1 MTQIAKRRN
10 GDGAFPFL
18 RNDFLTNRSFTSDLF
33 DFDDAFFNGRMNVP
47 PVNIAETHDQF
58 RLELSVPG
66 MNKDDFKVDIEQGIL
81 TISSEREEEH
91 TENSKEYKRQE
102 FSYSSF
108 SRSFTLPDNADENKI
123 NAKYDN
129 GVLQV
134 TINKKDVSLS
144 QPKKQIK
151 VS

>member
-1 MTQIAKRRN
+1 MTQVIKRRN

-47 PVNIAETHDQF
+47 PVNIAETQDQF

-66 MNKDDFKVDIEQGIL
+66 MKKDDFKVDIEDGIL
-81 TISSEREEEH
+81 TISSEKEEERI
-91 TENSKEYKRQE
+91 ENTKEYKRKE

-108 SRSFTLPDNADENKI
+108 SRSFTLPDNADENNI

-129 GVLQV
+129 GMLQV
-134 TINKKDVSLS
+134 SINKKEVTVSK
-144 QPKKQIK
+144 PKKQIK